1 MQILAKK
8 VALAQYSF
16 LSSPT
21 LPVSNIYE
29 FPNNA
34 LIAELHFIVFSRFTS
49 TTREYRN
56 LLFLRQETMFRLKNV
71 QILAL

>member
-21 LPVSNIYE
+21 LPVSNLYE
-29 FPNNA
+29 VPNNA
-34 LIAELHFIVFSRFTS
+34 LIAELHFIMFSRLTS
-49 TTREYRN
+49 ATRKYRKM
-56 LLFLRQETMFRLKNV
+56 LFLRQETMLRVKND
-71 QILAL
+71 